1 VAHRNVL
8 WKGNLDNWTILTFWS
23 KPKQGEKNMKQTFK
37 FTKYIVVLVMVGL
50 MMGSGLPMASAS
62 KNAPVS

>member
-1 VAHRNVL
+1 
-8 WKGNLDNWTILTFWS
+8 
-23 KPKQGEKNMKQTFK
+23 MKQTFK